1 MKRTGIG
8 ILVLLLVGFFF
19 YCLDFDSPILA
30 ADSSSAKPI
39 SFAYS
44 FKALVGP
51 AEDRQ
56 MVRIVPYN
64 TLQEGDML
72 KIQIRLKTK
81 CFVYLFYQSP
91 QNQVFMLFP
100 YTLQAFEKD
109 YQVGKTYEV
118 PPGRACFTLDNSPG
132 TEVFYLLA
140 SANRMKDLESAY
152 AAYEAASADK
162 KQSSADLL
170 LSRIRKLEHKHTQLT
185 ASAERPVPIG
195 GNVRGMGKKQTSA
208 FSKDPHAI
216 EVNATDVYIQ
226 SFTINHQ

>member
-1 MKRTGIG
+1 MKRTRIG
-8 ILVLLLVGFFF
+8 ILVLLLGFCV
-19 YCLDFDSPILA
+19 YCLAFDSGVIS
-30 ADSSSAKPI
+30 ADSSSEAPI
-39 SFAYS
+39 SFIYS

-51 AEDRQ
+51 AQDRQ

-72 KIQIRLKTK
+72 KIQIQLKTK

-91 QNQVFMLFP
+91 ENQVFMLFP
-100 YTLQAFEKD
+100 YTIQAFEKD
-109 YQVGKTYEV
+109 YQIGKTYEV

-140 SANRMKDLESAY
+140 SANRMKNLESAY
-152 AAYEAASADK
+152 AAYEAASVDK

-170 LSRIRKLEHKHTQLT
+170 LSHIRKLEHQHTQLV

-208 FSKDPHAI
+208 FLKDPHAI
-216 EVNATDVYIQ
+216 KVNATDVYIQ